1 MDLAFEELKTENG
14 TVTQTES
21 KSQKLECDKLS
32 ASPKNKQTNPK
43 LFALKKKKY
52 RYSEYQATSLMNQSG
67 GKMILKASVFE
78 YKPN

>member
-43 LFALKKKKY
+43 LFALKKKKIQVFRILGY
-52 RYSEYQATSLMNQSG
+52 KSNESKW
-67 GKMILKASVFE
+67 GKNDFKSFCF
-78 YKPN
+78 